1 MKTLKVLGLIWLTVA
16 GGALVLTMVTS
27 AVSSA
32 SGSRSYSRSA
42 RPAVTRPAPAPLPAP
57 PTRTTVTRRA
67 ASTTPPPSVSRN
79 TTPRRSSST
88 VPGLSEST
96 RRLVFLTLVRCQ
108 DNGSGNAH
116 DTACM
121 RTAERTYNITRSQLN
136 RIIGEGIANRWP
148 PLR

>member
-1 MKTLKVLGLIWLTVA
+1 MKTLKVLGLIWLAVA
-16 GGALVLTMVTS
+16 GGALVVTMVTS

-32 SGSRSYSRSA
+32 SGNRSYTRSA
-42 RPAVTRPAPAPLPAP
+42 RPPVTRPVTAPPPAP
-57 PTRTTVTRRA
+57 PTRTTVTRPV
-67 ASTTPPPSVSRN
+67 ASTTPPPSISRS
-79 TTPRRSSST
+79 TAPRRSSST
-88 VPGLSEST
+88 VSGMSEST
-96 RRLVFLTLVRCQ
+96 RKLVFLTLVRCQ